1 MNVKLIITGNG
12 ENYSYDS
19 NTDTMIGN
27 GEYLEMMN
35 TMIEIADYGV
45 NPYKQIAELMQS
57 LKYKVQYNFTP
68 DKGLLDGF

>member
-1 MNVKLIITGNG
+1 MYVKLIITGNG

-35 TMIEIADYGV
+35 NMIEIADYGV
-45 NPYKQIAELMQS
+45 NPYKQIAELMQAIE
-57 LKYKVQYNFTP
+57 YKVQYNFTP
-68 DKGLLDGF
+68 DKGKLDGI

>member
-1 MNVKLIITGNG
+1 MIVTLTITGNG

-19 NTDTMIGN
+19 NTDTIIGN

-35 TMIEIADYGV
+35 NIIETADYGV

-57 LKYKVQYNFTP
+57 IDYKVQYDFTP
-68 DKGLLDGF
+68 DEGLLDGI

>member
-1 MNVKLIITGNG
+1 MIVTLTITGNG

-19 NTDTMIGN
+19 NTDTIIGN

-35 TMIEIADYGV
+35 NIIETADYGV

-57 LKYKVQYNFTP
+57 IDYKVQYDFTP
-68 DKGLLDGF
+68 DKGLLDAI

>member
-1 MNVKLIITGNG
+1 MIITLTITGNG
-12 ENYSYDS
+12 ENYSYDG

-35 TMIEIADYGV
+35 NIIAIADFGD

-57 LKYKVQYNFTP
+57 IGYKVQYDFTP
-68 DKGLLDGF
+68 DKGTLDGI

>member
-1 MNVKLIITGNG
+1 MIVTLTITGNG

-19 NTDTMIGN
+19 NTDTMAGN

-35 TMIEIADYGV
+35 NIIAIADFGD

-57 LKYKVQYNFTP
+57 IGYKVQYDFTP
-68 DKGLLDGF
+68 DKGTLDGI